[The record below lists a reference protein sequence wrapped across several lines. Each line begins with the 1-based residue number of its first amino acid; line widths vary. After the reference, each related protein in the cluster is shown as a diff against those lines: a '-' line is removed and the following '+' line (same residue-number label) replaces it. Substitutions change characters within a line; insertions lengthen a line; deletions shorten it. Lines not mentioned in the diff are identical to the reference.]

1 MKINSGF
8 QSLQKNIPLTD
19 PVTSQ
24 GIQNKNFSDV
34 MQQNS
39 DRNQREQITYI
50 LQQIQ
55 NQAERLSKSMTIREL
70 RRYKLLV
77 KQFLEETVRK
87 GVGLKNTRG
96 WDRRGRT
103 RKYKLIEEID
113 SHLLEMTDD
122 LLIKERGRVDILN
135 RVGEIRGLLINL
147 TF

>member
-24 GIQNKNFSDV
+24 GIQNKSFSDV